1 MKRTVLLILS
11 AALAAPLWAAPATYA
26 LDGNH
31 SFVRFSYNHMG
42 FSTQLSRFDRTTGT
56 ITIDA
61 AAKSAAVDVTTDLKS
76 VSTGSEQLNEHL
88 QGPDFFDTANYP
100 TATFKS
106 TAVHFDGDRP
116 ATIDGNLTIKGVT
129 RPVTLTVTAFRN
141 GVHPMTKK
149 PTIGADATAQI
160 KRSDFNAGKF
170 APMVGDEVT
179 LSIAVE
185 AAQQ

>member
-1 MKRTVLLILS
+1 VNRTVLLVLS
-11 AALAAPLWAAPATYA
+11 AVLAAPAWAAPATYA
-26 LDGNH
+26 LDPAH
-31 SFVRFSYNHMG
+31 SFVRFSYNHVG

-56 ITIDA
+56 IVLDA
-61 AAKSAAVDVTTDLKS
+61 AAKNASVETTTDIKS

-88 QGPDFFDTANYP
+88 QGADFFDTANHP

-106 TAVHFDGDRP
+106 TAVHFDGERP

-129 RPVTLTVTAFRN
+129 RPVTLKVTAYRH

-160 KRSDFNAGKF
+160 KRTEFNVGKY
-170 APMVGDEVT
+170 APLVGDDVT